1 MEGGGNGAEV
11 VRERAFVV
19 VLKIM
24 EVCVFGRVG
33 CVGEV
38 VEVVEVVDIVT
49 VSCGSCS
56 IFELGLVLWNR

>member
-24 EVCVFGRVG
+24 EVCVFGGVG
-33 CVGEV
+33 CVG
-38 VEVVEVVDIVT
+38 EVVDIVT